1 MSHQAGRQTDQEI
14 VALLEQRFG
23 QPSVPPGYRRAPR
36 PPEEAPRYT
45 TDLQAAWHLVEWL
58 EALGFELAL
67 MTTAKEHAQLGA
79 WTCAVNK
86 GQVRVRAAAATPA
99 LAISRAMLA
108 ILARPDQR
116 VVS

>member
-14 VALLEQRFG
+14 LALLEQRFG

-79 WTCAVNK
+79 WTCAVSK
-86 GQVRVRAAAATPA
+86 GQVHVRSSAATPA